1 MKYAR
6 GMRKLGIATLLTA
19 LVWMLSGCIIFASGP
34 SVSNFQVQSNW
45 TLVSTGEYVLC
56 TNSPSQ
62 IGYSFNLSDG
72 TITSITETY
81 VGTASGRTFTF
92 NRNPSTLVKSGN
104 TYTALADV
112 AFGQNGLPQSLGGG
126 VSSQA
131 IVVTPTPAASQN
143 GETTLRITLVVD
155 GFTFQS
161 PSRSFKTFAN
171 CPRS

>member
-6 GMRKLGIATLLTA
+6 GMKKVGMVTMLSA
-19 LVWMLSGCIIFASGP
+19 LVWILSGCIIVGSGP
-34 SVSNFQVQSNW
+34 SASNFQVQSNW

-62 IGYSFNLSDG
+62 IGYSFDLSGG
-72 TITSITETY
+72 TITSITERY

-92 NRNPSTLVKSGN
+92 NRNPATLAKSGN

-112 AFGQNGLPQSLGGG
+112 AFGQNGLPQSLGSSI
-126 VSSQA
+126 SSQA

-143 GETTLRITLVVD
+143 GETTLSITVVVD
-155 GFTFQS
+155 GISFQS
-161 PSRSFKTFAN
+161 PSRAFKTFAN